1 MIKVNFN
8 IVDYLTEKEI
18 EINHFPDGTQ
28 RLGFEVPDFCY
39 EGRIYWK
46 YSSDE
51 EMITLFYIVNHI
63 RQHNKNCSLSLILNY
78 IPNSRLDRVKNK
90 NEVFTLKYFCEFINS
105 LNFDSVTVIDP
116 HSDVSAALLNNVVIF
131 RGSVY
136 AQRIYDRLI
145 EDDTIARDL
154 CIFFPDYGAM
164 KRYSDIRT
172 LHNVYYGEKVREWE
186 TGKIL
191 ALDIMDGKTKS
202 NAESVKDKNFLIIDD
217 IISYGGTMRHSVNKL
232 KGLGANKIY
241 IYCSHLE
248 NSVLDKD
255 KGTLI
260 KLLDD
265 GTVEKLYALGT
276 LFTGKHDR
284 IEIIN
289 V

>member
-1 MIKVNFN
+1 MIKVKFN
-8 IVDYLTEKEI
+8 IVDYPTEKEI

-28 RLGFEVPDFCY
+28 RLGLEVPDFCH
-39 EGRIYWK
+39 EGCIYWK

-90 NEVFTLKYFCEFINS
+90 NEVFTLKYFCDFINS

-131 RGSVY
+131 HGSVY
-136 AQRIYDRLI
+136 AQRIYGRLI
-145 EDDTIARDL
+145 DDDTIARDL
-154 CIFFPDYGAM
+154 CVFFPDYGAM

-172 LHNVYYGEKVREWE
+172 LRNVYYGEKVREWE

-191 ALDIMDGKTKS
+191 SLDIMDVNTKS
-202 NAESVKDKNFLIIDD
+202 NVESVKNKNFLIIDD
-217 IISYGGTMRHSVNKL
+217 IISYGGTMYHSVNKL
-232 KGLGANKIY
+232 KELGANKIY

-260 KLLDD
+260 KLLDN
-265 GTVEKLYALGT
+265 GTVEKLYALDT

-289 V
+289 F